1 MNNGYLLFLFSSLIC
16 LGANAQRQYLYHF
29 KKDGQ
34 FVKLRDSADYLRIVK
49 EPEAGS
55 ELYAV
60 NEQYLD
66 GTPKST
72 GLSSKID
79 PPTYE
84 GQYISYYRN
93 GKKKMVASYKK
104 GRLVDTAYHYYPN
117 GNLYTITGYA
127 ATPDGNTSRYI
138 KCVKDSTGK
147 DLVIDGLGQC
157 GFYDSEFKQITESG
171 SIRNGLYEGM
181 WTGREDKY
189 GSTYKETYVQGKMI
203 SGEST
208 DKGGSTYTYT
218 KSYIEPQFED
228 GMEGLYAFLRKKLKY
243 PKKCRHDEIEGRV
256 MLAFTVMKEG
266 TVANIEVLK
275 TPDPLLAVEAV
286 RVVKAFPLWK
296 PGILRGKAVN
306 VVFKLPVEFKLSD

>member
-1 MNNGYLLFLFSSLIC
+1 MNKGYLLFLFSLLIC

-93 GKKKMVASYKK
+93 GKKKMVANYEK
-104 GRLVDTAYHYYPN
+104 GKLVDTAYHYYPN

-127 ATPDGNTSRYI
+127 ATPGGNTSSYI

-171 SIRNGLYEGM
+171 SIRNGLYEGV

-189 GSTYKETYVQGKMI
+189 GLTYKETYLEGKII

-208 DKGGSTYTYT
+208 DKDGSTYTYT
-218 KSYIEPQFED
+218 ESYIEPQFK
-228 GMEGLYAFLRKKLKY
+228 GGLEGLHAFLTKKVKY
-243 PKKCRHDEIEGRV
+243 PKKCRQEEIQGMVR
-256 MLAFTVMKEG
+256 LAFTVTKDG
-266 TVANIEVLK
+266 TIANIKVLK
-275 TPDPLLAVEAV
+275 TPDPLLTVEAV
-286 RVVKAFPLWK
+286 RVVNASPLWK
-296 PGILRGKAVN
+296 PGIRRGKTIDVLYN
-306 VVFKLPVEFKLSD
+306 LPFEFKLSD